1 MTELQR
7 KKWFLP
13 GLAGVLYFSQ
23 GFPFGVFEELMPLYL
38 RTQGVSLT
46 QIGLFSSIG
55 AAWTWK
61 VLWSPLV
68 DLYGSYRRWIAGA
81 LIALSTSIAALAILP
96 ASQTQ
101 LLWWILIVLA
111 FASATQDIAIDAL
124 TVRITPTR
132 LLGYI
137 NSIRVAAYR
146 GAMIVA
152 GGGLAALTPLVGWP
166 GAFAIG
172 AILMASVLLFT
183 YFMPSDRGV
192 GIRHENPF
200 RGLVHWMQRPR
211 AGILL
216 LIALLY
222 RIGDAA
228 LVRMVKPF
236 WIDRG
241 YSAAEVGTVT
251 TIIGISLLIAGAFVG
266 GAFVSRYGIYKALLW
281 LGLAQVLSNIGYAI
295 AASSTA
301 SRPVMYSV
309 AMVENF
315 CGGLGTAA
323 FLAYLMSICDREHAA
338 TQYAML
344 SALFALAR
352 TLIGT
357 VSGVAAD
364 QLGYVQYFWLTLAF
378 GIPGLALLPLVKRE
392 MLVPPSRSEIVAEA

>member
-1 MTELQR
+1 MPDTERQR
-7 KKWFLP
+7 WFLP
-13 GLAGVLYFSQ
+13 TLAGVLYFSQ
-23 GFPFGVFEELMPLYL
+23 GFPFGIFEELMPLYL

-68 DLYGSYRRWIAGA
+68 DMYGSYRRWIAGSLVGITA
-81 LIALSTSIAALAILP
+81 AIAALAFVP
-96 ASQTQ
+96 PSQTHV
-101 LLWWILIVLA
+101 LWWILIALA
-111 FASATQDIAIDAL
+111 LASATQDIAIDAL

-137 NSIRVAAYR
+137 NSIRVTAYR
-146 GAMIVA
+146 GAMIIA
-152 GGGLAALTPLVGWP
+152 GGGLAAITPLVGWP
-166 GAFAIG
+166 GAFAVG
-172 AILMASVLLFT
+172 ALLTACVFVFT
-183 YFMPSDRGV
+183 LFMPRDRGERV
-192 GIRHENPF
+192 KHENPF
-200 RGLVHWMQRPR
+200 RGLAHWMKRPR
-211 AGILL
+211 AGVLL

-251 TIIGISLLIAGAFVG
+251 TIIGISLLIVGAFVG
-266 GAFVSRYGIYKALLW
+266 GAFVARYGIYSALVW
-281 LGLAQVLSNIGYAI
+281 LGLAQVLSNIGYAV
-295 AASSTA
+295 AASSGA
-301 SRPVMYSV
+301 SRPLMYSV
-309 AMVENF
+309 AMIENF

-344 SALFALAR
+344 SAMFALSR

-364 QLGYVQYFWLTLAF
+364 RLGYGAYFWLTVAVGL
-378 GIPGLALLPLVKRE
+378 PGLLLLPLVRRE
-392 MLVPPSRSEIVAEA
+392 LLVPPSRSEIVAEV